1 MRQTNCKKKFGRIT
15 TVLCMV
21 LLLVSVAGLF
31 VSCGQDDETGGS
43 TKQTYTSLEDFR
55 DKRIGVLTGTI
66 QGAAVEKQFP
76 QAELSYFNTH
86 SDLLEALRQDKIDAF
101 ADSDI
106 IIRYMMIENSD
117 LTYFD
122 EHLTESVLVGAIF
135 GKNEQ
140 GNRLR
145 DQFNEFLKKSG
156 EDGTLDEIDKIW
168 YGSDNS
174 VKKVEDPASLPA
186 KNGVLKL
193 ATDTGN
199 PPVSYRGDDQII
211 GIDIDIVTR
220 FCKAYGYGLE
230 IEDMSFPVIVNAVAT
245 GKCDFGAGGI
255 GITAERAES
264 VNFSDTMYEGNSVF
278 AYIGG
283 NDSGSEGVF
292 SSIKESFEKTFIREC
307 RWKLFVQGIGVTMLI
322 TVLSIL
328 FGTLLGS
335 LVFLA
340 CRRGNRIANGLTWLF
355 TWLVNG
361 MPVVVL
367 LMVLYYIVFGSV
379 QISGTIVSIIAFT
392 LIFGSTVYALLKSGV
407 AAVDIGQTEAA
418 YALGYTDRQTFFR
431 IVLPQA
437 LTHIMPSYKGSI
449 TALIKA
455 TAVVG
460 YIAVED
466 LTKMGDIIRS
476 RTYEA
481 FFPLIAVAIVYFIL
495 AAVLIWIVNRVEPR
509 FFNKK
514 RRPEDILKGI
524 NTEL

>member
-278 AYIGG
+278 A
-283 NDSGSEGVF
+283 
-292 SSIKESFEKTFIREC
+292 
-307 RWKLFVQGIGVTMLI
+307 
-322 TVLSIL
+322 
-328 FGTLLGS
+328 
-335 LVFLA
+335 
-340 CRRGNRIANGLTWLF
+340 
-355 TWLVNG
+355 
-361 MPVVVL
+361 
-367 LMVLYYIVFGSV
+367 
-379 QISGTIVSIIAFT
+379 
-392 LIFGSTVYALLKSGV
+392 
-407 AAVDIGQTEAA
+407 
-418 YALGYTDRQTFFR
+418 
-431 IVLPQA
+431 
-437 LTHIMPSYKGSI
+437 
-449 TALIKA
+449 
-455 TAVVG
+455 
-460 YIAVED
+460 
-466 LTKMGDIIRS
+466 
-476 RTYEA
+476 
-481 FFPLIAVAIVYFIL
+481 
-495 AAVLIWIVNRVEPR
+495 
-509 FFNKK
+509 
-514 RRPEDILKGI
+514 
-524 NTEL
+524 